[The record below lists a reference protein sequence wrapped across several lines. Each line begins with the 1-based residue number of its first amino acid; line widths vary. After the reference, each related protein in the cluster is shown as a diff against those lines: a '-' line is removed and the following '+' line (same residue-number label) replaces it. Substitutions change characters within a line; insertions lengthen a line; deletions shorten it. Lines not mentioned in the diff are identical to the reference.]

1 MRKAI
6 NPRLVFSWQ
15 CAACGELNLI
25 SDTRDEESD
34 EARNAVAEEEGV
46 DPSELCVVN
55 SIVKCLSCSEEH
67 EIPYTPVEE

>member
-34 EARNAVAEEEGV
+34 KARNAIAEESGC

-55 SIVKCLSCSEEH
+55 SIVKCQSCSEEH